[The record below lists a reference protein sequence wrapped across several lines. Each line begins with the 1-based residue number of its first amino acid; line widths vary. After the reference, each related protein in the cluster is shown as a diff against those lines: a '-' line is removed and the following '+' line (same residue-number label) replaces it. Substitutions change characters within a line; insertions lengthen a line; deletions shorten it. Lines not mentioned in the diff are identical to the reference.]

1 MNKDILRYICLK
13 LEPVDLINLTKCE
26 KLSQKLDN
34 NFWIEKLKK
43 DFKIENVYNDG
54 LIIYKE
60 LYSETHNSLYIFYE
74 RKYSDKL
81 IEHLTQTGYIKKFE
95 KEIFNLLG
103 PFYGNYIDKHQ
114 KFWSIF
120 RDFFEPYSMGD
131 NIANL
136 LLSDLLEDFR
146 IKLGDESLFF
156 KIGF

>member
-34 NFWIEKLKK
+34 NFWVKKLKK
-43 DFKIENVYNDG
+43 DFNVENVYDDSYSV
-54 LIIYKE
+54 IIYKK
-60 LYSETHNSLYIFYE
+60 LYSDTDYSLSVFYD

-103 PFYGNYIDKHQ
+103 PLYGKKIPEENEEN
-114 KFWSIF
+114 FNSIYK
-120 RDFFEPYSMGD
+120 DFFEYDYMDDGVVDS
-131 NIANL
+131 
-136 LLSDLLEDFR
+136 LLSDLLENFR
-146 IKLGDESLFF
+146 IY
-156 KIGF
+156 KIDYDQ

>member
-34 NFWIEKLKK
+34 NFWVKKLKK
-43 DFKIENVYNDG
+43 DFNVENIYDNNV
-54 LIIYKE
+54 IIYKK
-60 LYSETHNSLYIFYE
+60 LYSNTSDSLELFYE

-103 PFYGNYIDKHQ
+103 PLRGDYFCEYKEFY
-114 KFWSIF
+114 SIF
-120 RDFFEPYSMGD
+120 RDFFEPDSFNDGIVD
-131 NIANL
+131 C
-136 LLSDLLEDFR
+136 LLSDLLEN
-146 IKLGDESLFF
+146 F
-156 KIGF
+156 KIYKI